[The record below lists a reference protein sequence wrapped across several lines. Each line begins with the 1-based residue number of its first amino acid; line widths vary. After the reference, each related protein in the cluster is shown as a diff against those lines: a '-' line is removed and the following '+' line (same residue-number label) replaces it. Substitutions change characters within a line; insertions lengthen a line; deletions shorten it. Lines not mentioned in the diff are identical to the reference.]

1 MKKKFVQGII
11 FKTIIDTTKKDPP
24 PITSLMALM
33 VPPKTGDEQSGI
45 FSLQPIT
52 CKKTAVNNLIRT
64 KSLYCL

>member
-33 VPPKTGDEQSGI
+33 VPPKTGNGTVRNFQ
-45 FSLQPIT
+45 F
-52 CKKTAVNNLIRT
+52 TANHL
-64 KSLYCL
+64 